1 MQMCFSTTSN
11 RIGGLATLARLAY
24 IVPAA
29 IVYLLVYIAR
39 WIQRR
44 YAATR
49 AESWPTVDATVNSS
63 YELDENQNALFFNG
77 WSVDENDD
85 EEYFPRWTI
94 AIQYSFQADGELYA
108 GTYFLP
114 ALIQMATLPAKRKMP
129 GPAGRLLCATI
140 PPSRHSHGSLN
151 RMALQA
157 NPTSPGCSL
166 TVRM

>member
-1 MQMCFSTTSN
+1 MQMCISTTAS
-11 RIGGLATLARLAY
+11 RIGGIATVARFAY

-29 IVYLLVYIAR
+29 IVYQLVYIAR

-77 WSVDENDD
+77 WAVYENDD
-85 EEYFPRWTI
+85 EEYFPPWTI
-94 AIQYSFQADGELYA
+94 AIQYSYQADRELYA

-114 ALIQMATLPAKRKMP
+114 PLIQMSTLPANRKMP
-129 GPAGRLLCATI
+129 SPARTFCRTTT
-140 PPSRHSHGSLN
+140 P
-151 RMALQA
+151 
-157 NPTSPGCSL
+157 
-166 TVRM
+166 